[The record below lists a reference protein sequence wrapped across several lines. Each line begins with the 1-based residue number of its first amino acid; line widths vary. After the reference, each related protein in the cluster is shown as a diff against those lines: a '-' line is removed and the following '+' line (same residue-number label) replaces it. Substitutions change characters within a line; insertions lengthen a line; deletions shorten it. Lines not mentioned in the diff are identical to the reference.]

1 LKIEYFD
8 GPIGAEVTD
17 VDLSAIAD
25 GDFER
30 LYQAWIERGVLRIR
44 DQQLDDIA
52 LQTFGARF
60 GPLEEV
66 PVLLSEAER
75 SQLPSLYV
83 TVISNIVVN
92 GEPIGGLANQEAAWH
107 SDMTYTETPPPAS
120 ILHAIEVPATG
131 GDTQFA
137 CQVAALEALPAD
149 LLSKISVL
157 SIKHDASHT
166 SIGNL
171 RHGFEEVEDVRK
183 VPGVAHPM
191 IKRHEESGRDA
202 LFLGRRD
209 FAYVAGLEIDE
220 SEQLLDRIWRYAALP
235 QNVWTQHWRVGD
247 VIIWDNRRVL
257 HRRDDFDQA
266 SRRLMKRCQVLA
278 REAPSTSAII
288 D

>member
-1 LKIEYFD
+1 LKIENFD
-8 GPIGAEVTD
+8 GPIGAEVTG
-17 VDLSAIAD
+17 VDLWAIAD
-25 GDFER
+25 ADFEK
-30 LYQAWIERGVLRIR
+30 LYRAWIERGVIRIR

-52 LQTFGARF
+52 LQTFSARF
-60 GPLEEV
+60 GPLEEI

-92 GEPIGGLANQEAAWH
+92 GEPIGGLANKEAAWH
-107 SDMTYTETPPPAS
+107 SDMTYIETPPPAS
-120 ILHAIEVPATG
+120 ILHAIEVPAKG

-137 CQVAALEALPAD
+137 CQVAALKALPED
-149 LLSKISVL
+149 LLSEISGI

-171 RHGFEEVEDVRK
+171 RRGFEEVEDVRK
-183 VPGVAHPM
+183 VAGVAHPI
-191 IKRHEESGRDA
+191 IKRHEESGHDA

-209 FAYVAGLEIDE
+209 FAYVEGLEIDE
-220 SEQLLDRIWRYAALP
+220 SEELLDRIWRYAALP

-266 SRRLMKRCQVLA
+266 ARRLMKRCQVLA
-278 REAPSTSAII
+278 REAPSTSPII